1 MPTSNLDQN
10 GQPIIEGGAQPTIDP
25 SVQSTQPTS
34 TIEFDV
40 NNLPP
45 DFQRYLDQ
53 ERTRAS
59 QTASK
64 KARENLLRDEGFL
77 NEVRGQVAPAVQKTV
92 EEEMKMTLAEVRMDR
107 SRAKVEQIL
116 GTHVPR
122 EQVDFYVNQFATE
135 DTNAS
140 IEKATLFVTQLEETK
155 KTWLSQ
161 QKVQNINNM
170 TTPTQGA
177 NNLNET
183 TILQKQLDEA
193 RASKTSSARANM
205 SRILRV
211 AQEKGITLK

>member
-1 MPTSNLDQN
+1 MPTSNLDPN

-155 KTWLSQ
+155 KSWLSQ